1 MGEWSGGEAR
11 PGGGEVGGGTR
22 KAKGGTDNGA
32 GDGGGGGMG
41 AGAKTMTGGG
51 CGAGSGGRRAGTG
64 AEACAIGGTG
74 SCVGHEVLGIESSSF
89 RHCSTIGAVI
99 LHTGKSPGLRLQL
112 VLLPIR
118 ADSTSCLLDL

>member
-1 MGEWSGGEAR
+1 M
-11 PGGGEVGGGTR
+11 GGGTR

-32 GDGGGGGMG
+32 GDGGGGGMA

-118 ADSTSCLLDL
+118 ADSTSCLLGL